1 MTQLRNPLMDTGDAG
16 DKVHLGLLERRVILL
31 TTMEVRLRAALELAT
46 GVPWDSENI
55 IDLSADGLENVVAEN
70 MSRGLGISKM
80 EALKRVRQNKITASP
95 TDI

>member
-1 MTQLRNPLMDTGDAG
+1 MAQLRNPLMDTGEAG
-16 DKVHLGLLERRVILL
+16 EKVYTALLERRLILL

-46 GVPWDSENI
+46 GVPWDSENLA
-55 IDLSADGLENVVAEN
+55 DLSSDGLENVVAEN
-70 MSRGLGISKM
+70 MARGLGISKM